1 MAPKGR
7 GLLISAAIIA
17 AAAGLAA
24 LLVLWSRPETD
35 DATID
40 ADIVHVAPAVG
51 GKLLILAVRENGFVR
66 RGDLLFQIDPYP
78 YQLALAQAKAN
89 LDVARAA
96 VDTQRRYIAA
106 QRSTAIVAGQQIVR
120 AQSNYSL
127 STRTAGRLAPLTS
140 EGYVPVQQLDQA
152 QILRRDAATSLSQAR
167 EQEKGARESI
177 NTDAGPLAAVQAAIA
192 AVGIAERALS
202 DTTVRAPHDGLIV
215 GLKISTGEVVLPS
228 QSLFTLINTEQWY
241 ASANF
246 REYDLSNIAAGDCA
260 TVYSRV
266 DQGQPIAGVV
276 DGLGWGVLTSD
287 RIDLPRTIPYVQP
300 ELNWVR
306 VAHRFPVRIRLENPP
321 RALAR
326 LGASAIVEIRHGAAC
341 R

>member
-1 MAPKGR
+1 MALRGR
-7 GLLISAAIIA
+7 GLLVSAAIIA
-17 AAAGLAA
+17 VAIGFAV
-24 LLVLWSRPETD
+24 LLILWNRPATD

-40 ADIVHVAPAVG
+40 ADVVHVAPAVG
-51 GKLLILAVRENGFVR
+51 GRLLALPIRENQYVR

-89 LDVARAA
+89 LDVARAD
-96 VDTQRRYIAA
+96 VDTARRSIAA
-106 QRSTAIVAGQQIVR
+106 QRATASVADAQIVR
-120 AQSNYSL
+120 AQSNYRL

-152 QILRRDAATSLSQAR
+152 QILRHDAATSLVQAR
-167 EQEKGARESI
+167 EQAKGAREAV
-177 NTDAGPLAAVQAAIA
+177 NTVASQLAAVQAAIA
-192 AVGIAERALS
+192 AVAIAERALS
-202 DTTVRAPHDGLIV
+202 DTTVRAPHDGQIV
-215 GLKISTGEVVLPS
+215 GLKISTGEMVIPS

-241 ASANF
+241 AVANF
-246 REYDLSNIAAGDCA
+246 REYDLGDIAVGDCA
-260 TVYSRV
+260 TVFSLV
-266 DQGQPIAGVV
+266 DQRHPIAGVV
-276 DGLGWGVLTSD
+276 DGLGWGVATSD
-287 RIDLPRTIPYVQP
+287 RIDIPRSVPYVQP

-321 RALAR
+321 RSLSR

>member
-1 MAPKGR
+1 MTPKWR
-7 GLLISAAIIA
+7 RLAVSAAIIC
-17 AAAGLAA
+17 AAAGFVA
-24 LLVLWSRPETD
+24 LLILWSRPGTD

-51 GKLLILAVRENGFVR
+51 GRLLILPVRENEFVHK
-66 RGDLLFQIDPYP
+66 GDLLFQIDPWP

-89 LDVARAA
+89 LEVARAA
-96 VDTQRRYIAA
+96 VDSERRAIAV

-120 AQSNYSL
+120 ARSNYAL
-127 STRTAGRLAPLTS
+127 STRTAGRLTPLTS
-140 EGYVPVQQLDQA
+140 QGYVPVQQLDQA
-152 QILRRDAATSLSQAR
+152 QILRHDAATSLAQAR
-167 EQEKGARESI
+167 EQAKGAREAI

-215 GLKISTGEVVLPS
+215 GLTISTGEFVAPS
-228 QSLFTLINTEQWY
+228 QSLFTLINTEEWY
-241 ASANF
+241 ANANF
-246 REYDLSNIAAGDCA
+246 RETDLADIAIGDCA
-260 TVYSRV
+260 TVFSLV
-266 DQGQPIAGVV
+266 DQRQPIAGVV
-276 DGLGWGVLTSD
+276 EGTGWGVLTED
-287 RIDLPRTIPYVQP
+287 RINIPRSVPYVQP